1 MSGESKIGAN
11 SITLSAKELSDIRQ
25 NAMFQQKHVQRSKK
39 EILHEMSQNRAAKWG
54 NTIEAL
60 RRKKIEDKQKR
71 KDAEEALLRSLD
83 DKEAKMREEQRRVM
97 VARANLA
104 KQAESDSIRKFK
116 SKLMM
121 ADIVHQREQQM
132 AITKH
137 QTSMDRTM
145 ESRYLEQ
152 TLKSMKAFDEKENEK
167 VVAAQKKQIETQ
179 KVIETQL
186 AEVAARKI
194 AERKQREFEAAKLI
208 QIAMEEE
215 QKGIEREEERVDHIK
230 AIQKEQVLW
239 LNEQIKQK
247 AESLQSQQLEDDKIK
262 QYAMEKER
270 VEAIRKQKEEDRF
283 VERQGLRQKLI
294 DSQTAYLQKMK
305 LNEDDRVAKQ
315 VEVAAAKKEVM
326 EREKEMKKEQLL
338 RECMDQCDFQK
349 MKREQRKQEER
360 NEDEQRLKE
369 IDLDVRKYQE
379 EEEQLAVQ
387 RRMDAI
393 KVQSFLRKQTIDKK
407 RREIMDAEMEAMHQN
422 EITLQHQEEQQQIS
436 QWAKEKIMEYQA
448 MGLNVKHL
456 FK

>member
-83 DKEAKMREEQRRVM
+83 DKEAKMREEERRVM

-215 QKGIEREEERVDHIK
+215 QKGIKREEERVDHIK

-247 AESLQSQQLEDDKIK
+247 AESLKSKQLEDDKIK

>member
-83 DKEAKMREEQRRVM
+83 DKEAKMREEERRVM

-215 QKGIEREEERVDHIK
+215 QKGIKREEERVDHIK

>member
-1 MSGESKIGAN
+1 MSGGSKIGAN
-11 SITLSAKELSDIRQ
+11 SITISAKELSDIRQ
-25 NAMFQQKHVQRSKK
+25 NALFQQKQAQCSKN
-39 EILHEMSQNRAAKWG
+39 EVLHEMSQNRAAKWG

-71 KDAEEALLRSLD
+71 KETEEALLRSLD
-83 DKEAKMREEQRRVM
+83 EKEAKMREEERRAM
-97 VARANLA
+97 VARAKLA
-104 KQAESDSIRKFK
+104 KQAESDEIRKFK

-132 AITKH
+132 AIKKH
-137 QTSMDRTM
+137 QTSMERTM
-145 ESRYLEQ
+145 ESRYLDQ
-152 TLKSMKAFDEKENEK
+152 TLKSMKAFDEKENDK
-167 VVAAQKKQIETQ
+167 VVAAQQKQLETQ

-186 AEVAARKI
+186 KEVAERKI
-194 AERKQREFEAAKLI
+194 AERKQREEEAKKLI
-208 QIAMEEE
+208 QIAMEEQQRGIRRE
-215 QKGIEREEERVDHIK
+215 QERVDHIK
-230 AIQKEQVLW
+230 KIQKEQVLW

-247 AESLQSQQLEDDKIK
+247 AESNKVEQLEDDKIK
-262 QYAMEKER
+262 QYAAEKER
-270 VEAIRKQKEEDRF
+270 IEKIRKQKEQDRF
-283 VERQGLRQKLI
+283 VERQRMRQKLI

-315 VEVAAAKKEVM
+315 VEQAAAKKEEM

-338 RECMDQCDFQK
+338 RECMEQCDFQK

-360 NEDEQRLKE
+360 NEDQQRLKE

-379 EEEQLAVQ
+379 EEEQHAVQ
-387 RRMDAI
+387 RRKDAI

-407 RREIMDAEMEAMHQN
+407 RREIMDAELEAKHQN
-422 EITLQHQEEQQQIS
+422 EITGQYKKEQQQIS
-436 QWAKEKIMEYQA
+436 QWAQEKIKEYEA